1 MSIVA
6 PSLLPQFFEEMQ
18 QVFTQAGDEDSVIP
32 IRMFYRRWAVTV
44 AIERKPSVANR
55 LHAAELAIGDP
66 DAEVRAQAI
75 REAGDI
81 VRAAHREVAGDRLAL
96 GVRPRR
102 LARRAASRS
111 RAGGRAHSRVGIGES
126 WPRPHCL
133 RTAEFKVQALEPG
146 QRRR

>member
-1 MSIVA
+1 LTVTHSDHDEPLVPLPEMTLPKLRSAVSIVA

-18 QVFTQAGDEDSVIP
+18 QAFTQAGDEDSVIP

-75 REAGDI
+75 RVAGDI
-81 VRAAHREVAGDRLAL
+81 VRTAHREVAG
-96 GVRPRR
+96 G
-102 LARRAASRS
+102 
-111 RAGGRAHSRVGIGES
+111 
-126 WPRPHCL
+126 
-133 RTAEFKVQALEPG
+133 
-146 QRRR
+146 